1 MQANSSAGQQP
12 NIYIIG
18 AQFGFTCVSRIRA
31 LALALLHKFARW
43 NLPGGTGLFGSCL
56 SVSANLIFC
65 TCCLGLAGPV
75 QAERADRSK
84 PINLE
89 SDRMRVDD
97 LHKTSAFE
105 GNVVMT
111 QGTLT
116 IRADKV
122 TVRQDQEGFQYGSA
136 SGNPASFRQKRD
148 GANEYIE
155 GEAERIEYN
164 GKLDRVEFYNR
175 ARLKREP
182 ADEVRGNYISYD
194 SRTEYFTVTGGAG
207 PVASG
212 SPDARVHAVIQPRNT
227 GENIEKAPAP
237 GAPKR

>member
-1 MQANSSAGQQP
+1 MREIEMGSHFKLRGYLPSCSP
-12 NIYIIG
+12 ESEVISTI
-18 AQFGFTCVSRIRA
+18 
-31 LALALLHKFARW
+31 LKWLLGV
-43 NLPGGTGLFGSCL
+43 L
-56 SVSANLIFC
+56 VFC
-65 TCCLGLAGPV
+65 TCCLGLTGPV

-97 LHKTSAFE
+97 AQKTSVFE
-105 GNVVMT
+105 GKVVMT

-116 IRADKV
+116 IRADRV
-122 TVRQDQEGFQYGSA
+122 MVRRDPEGYQYGSA

-164 GKLDRVEFYNR
+164 GKLDKVEFFNR

-207 PVASG
+207 PAASG

-227 GENIEKAPAP
+227 GDDAAKAPAS
-237 GAPKR
+237 GAPKP

>member
-1 MQANSSAGQQP
+1 M
-12 NIYIIG
+12 
-18 AQFGFTCVSRIRA
+18 RINK
-31 LALALLHKFARW
+31 LGIL
-43 NLPGGTGLFGSCL
+43 
-56 SVSANLIFC
+56 VFC
-65 TCCLGLAGPV
+65 ACCLGLAAQA

-97 LHKTSAFE
+97 VQKISVFE
-105 GNVVMT
+105 GKVVMT

-122 TVRQDQEGFQYGSA
+122 TVRQDQEGYQYGSA

-148 GANEYIE
+148 GSHEYIE

-164 GKLDRVEFYNR
+164 GKLDKVEFFNR

-182 ADEVRGNYISYD
+182 ADEVRGNYISYE

-207 PVASG
+207 PAASD

-227 GENIEKAPAP
+227 GEGAEKVPAA
-237 GAPKR
+237 GTPKR

>member
-1 MQANSSAGQQP
+1 
-12 NIYIIG
+12 
-18 AQFGFTCVSRIRA
+18 
-31 LALALLHKFARW
+31 
-43 NLPGGTGLFGSCL
+43 
-56 SVSANLIFC
+56 
-65 TCCLGLAGPV
+65 LAGPA

-97 LHKTSAFE
+97 VHKTSVFE
-105 GNVVMT
+105 GKVVMT

-122 TVRQDQEGFQYGSA
+122 TVRQDQEGYQYGSA
-136 SGNPASFRQKRD
+136 SGNPAAFRQKRD

-155 GEAERIEYN
+155 GEADRIEYN
-164 GKLDRVEFYNR
+164 GKLDKVEFFNH

-207 PVASG
+207 PAASG
-212 SPDARVHAVIQPRNT
+212 SPDARVHAVIQPRIT
-227 GENIEKAPAP
+227 GEAAEKAPAP

>member
-1 MQANSSAGQQP
+1 VA
-12 NIYIIG
+12 I
-18 AQFGFTCVSRIRA
+18 
-31 LALALLHKFARW
+31 
-43 NLPGGTGLFGSCL
+43 
-56 SVSANLIFC
+56 SVILKWPISILVFC
-65 TCCLGLAGPV
+65 TCCLGLAGPA

-97 LHKTSAFE
+97 VQKTSVFE
-105 GNVVMT
+105 GKVVMT

-122 TVRQDQEGFQYGSA
+122 TVRQDQEGYQYGSA

-148 GANEYIE
+148 GANEYID
-155 GEAERIEYN
+155 GEADRIEYN
-164 GKLDRVEFYNR
+164 GKLDKVELFNH

-207 PVASG
+207 PAASG
-212 SPDARVHAVIQPRNT
+212 SPDARVHAVIQPRIT
-227 GENIEKAPAP
+227 GEAAEKAPAP